1 MVRSNSDDV
10 SDPVRVRLAPPPMS
24 GVLRIVLIIV
34 ATVLALYLVW
44 RLRSVIQLLI
54 ISVFFACALFPVVDA
69 VVVRIRV
76 PRAVVILAV
85 YVMLALLVGVIGYV
99 VVPSVVREVHTLSRE
114 APHYAAQL
122 RHNTTFRHYDTRY
135 HITAKLLQETHRLP
149 ELLAR
154 AAGPLKDVTVGAASF
169 ITQLITVLA
178 VTFLLVLHGREYAEL
193 GLSLAGRRQQRYRQV
208 IVDIKD
214 AVAGYTLG
222 NIIIS
227 VLATLATWIVLSI
240 LGVPYALAL
249 GLVVGFFDF
258 VPLVGAT
265 LGAVVVS
272 LATLP
277 VSFPTATIVWIAFII
292 VWQRVEDYVV
302 QPLVYRRA
310 VNVNP
315 LVTII
320 SLLVGAELLGILG
333 VLLAI
338 PTAAAAQIILREWWS
353 ARGLKAAPVS
363 SDEGPARH
371 RDAGYAREEAQSDA
385 PAEDVATVTG
395 VGVANRIEST

>member
-1 MVRSNSDDV
+1 MTLTRTSPRMTRQSSENG
-10 SDPVRVRLAPPPMS
+10 SDPVRVRLAAPPMS

-34 ATVLALYLVW
+34 VTALALYLVW
-44 RLRSVIQLLI
+44 RLRSVIQLLV
-54 ISVFFACALFPVVDA
+54 ISLFFAFALFPVVDA
-69 VVVRIRV
+69 VVARTRV

-85 YVMLALLVGVIGYV
+85 YVMLALLVAVIGYV
-99 VVPSVVREVHTLSRE
+99 VIPSVVREVHTLSRD

-122 RHNTTFRHYDTRY
+122 RHNTTLRHYDNRY
-135 HITAKLLQETHRLP
+135 HITAKLLQDTHRLP

-169 ITQLITVLA
+169 VTQLITVLA
-178 VTFLLVLHGREYAEL
+178 VTFLLILHGREYAEL

-208 IVDIKD
+208 IIDIKD

-227 VLATLATWIVLSI
+227 LLATFATWIVLSI

-258 VPLVGAT
+258 IPMVGAT
-265 LGAVVVS
+265 LGAIVVA

-302 QPLVYRRA
+302 QPLVYGRA

-338 PTAAAAQIILREWWS
+338 PTAAAIQIILREWWS
-353 ARGLKAAPVS
+353 ARGHTTAAIGA
-363 SDEGPARH
+363 DEGRRAETR
-371 RDAGYAREEAQSDA
+371 AGPTIRTPEQRGRPE
-385 PAEDVATVTG
+385 
-395 VGVANRIEST
+395 